1 MTWDNIHLDHI
12 KPVSKFN
19 LNDHEEFLQCCNYT
33 NFQPLLSE
41 DNLSKSDKWSDE
53 DILTKAKSFL
63 TLFIFCPCI
72 QFFTLLI
79 HFLFFYKYI
88 FYFL

>member
-1 MTWDNIHLDHI
+1 MINGMTWDNIHLDHI

-53 DILTKAKSFL
+53 DNKFWLEN
-63 TLFIFCPCI
+63 I
-72 QFFTLLI
+72 QGKEYRNIYLP
-79 HFLFFYKYI
+79 K
-88 FYFL
+88 